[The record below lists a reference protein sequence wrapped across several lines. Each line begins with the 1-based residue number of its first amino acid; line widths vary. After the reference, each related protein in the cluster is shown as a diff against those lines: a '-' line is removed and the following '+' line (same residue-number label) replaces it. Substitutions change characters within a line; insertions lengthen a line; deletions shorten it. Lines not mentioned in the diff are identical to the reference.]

1 LLSGVNPYLINFGEI
16 LVMSD
21 LSVFVFESQQVR
33 FVGTPE
39 KPEWV
44 AADVCVI
51 LEIKNPSDALAS
63 FDEDERGLANVYT
76 PGDDNPLGQEM
87 LTVTEAGLYRLIF
100 KSRKPV
106 AKRFQ
111 RWVFHEVLPSLRRT
125 GKYEMPKPNQQQN
138 IKPTLDE
145 LVSFGQKILS
155 GTRLSAELQT
165 ITILR
170 GVQALHPEITP
181 MAQELVG
188 AIQEIEATPNRHLS
202 PTAIGEL
209 YASSLGLPKPI
220 KPQIVNR
227 VLESAGLQTKE
238 IQVKTDTNG
247 KQSHK
252 NIWHLTEK
260 GKLWGTVIRD
270 KARTHDKIVEH
281 VRWLPDVLEVIDLSV
296 EA

>member
-1 LLSGVNPYLINFGEI
+1 MRGPIMRKSLSKFEYASNWSITCRRVRRLQPLCTNNPWHGRATVVHHIKYKRSFLRRFLGIFLLHF
-16 LVMSD
+16 
-21 LSVFVFESQQVR
+21 
-33 FVGTPE
+33 
-39 KPEWV
+39 
-44 AADVCVI
+44 
-51 LEIKNPSDALAS
+51 
-63 FDEDERGLANVYT
+63 
-76 PGDDNPLGQEM
+76 
-87 LTVTEAGLYRLIF
+87 
-100 KSRKPV
+100 PV
-106 AKRFQ
+106 ASVSGYEIPGWDCVGVCSRCHENYYGRSSSRISVHYHQ
-111 RWVFHEVLPSLRRT
+111 VWV
-125 GKYEMPKPNQQQN
+125 Q
-138 IKPTLDE
+138 
-145 LVSFGQKILS
+145 
-155 GTRLSAELQT
+155 AELQT

-170 GVQALHPEITP
+170 GVQALCPEITP

-227 VLESAGLQTKE
+227 VLKSAGLQTKE

-247 KQSHK
+247 KQSYK

-260 GKLWGTVIRD
+260 GKLWGTVTRD

-296 EA
+296 EEN

>member
-1 LLSGVNPYLINFGEI
+1 MATLYEPGLYYLIGR
-16 LVMSD
+16 SD
-21 LSVFVFESQQVR
+21 SPIAVLFQQ
-33 FVGTPE
+33 
-39 KPEWV
+39 W
-44 AADVCVI
+44 
-51 LEIKNPSDALAS
+51 LY
-63 FDEDERGLANVYT
+63 ED
-76 PGDDNPLGQEM
+76 
-87 LTVTEAGLYRLIF
+87 
-100 KSRKPV
+100 
-106 AKRFQ
+106 
-111 RWVFHEVLPSLRRT
+111 VLPSIRRT
-125 GKYEMPKPNQQQN
+125 GKYEIPQPEQQHN
-138 IKPTLDE
+138 TKLTLDE
-145 LVSFGQKILS
+145 LVNFGQKVLA

-170 GVQALHPEITP
+170 GVQALCPEITP

-188 AIQEIEATPNRHLS
+188 AVQEIVATPNRHLS

-209 YASSLGLPKPI
+209 YAERNGLPKPI

-238 IQVKTDTNG
+238 VQINTDTNG

-260 GKLWGTVIRD
+260 GKLWGTVTRD

-296 EA
+296 EG

>member
-1 LLSGVNPYLINFGEI
+1 MLAI
-16 LVMSD
+16 
-21 LSVFVFESQQVR
+21 SVFVFESQQVR
-33 FVGTPE
+33 FIGTPE
-39 KPEWV
+39 KLEWV
-44 AADVCVI
+44 AADIVAI
-51 LEIKNPSDALAS
+51 LYPQADSRNYSNYLGKVPAAWKDHKPIM
-63 FDEDERGLANVYT
+63 T
-76 PGDDNPLGQEM
+76 PGGKQKMATLYEP
-87 LTVTEAGLYRLIF
+87 GLYYLIGR
-100 KSRKPV
+100 SDSPIAV
-106 AKRFQ
+106 PFQ
-111 RWVFHEVLPSLRRT
+111 QWLYEDVLPSIRRT
-125 GKYEMPKPNQQQN
+125 GKYEIPQPEQQQN
-138 IKPTLDE
+138 TKPTLDE
-145 LVSFGQKILS
+145 LVNFGQKILS

-170 GVQALHPEITP
+170 GVQALCPEITP

-209 YASSLGLPKPI
+209 YAERLGLPKPI
-220 KPQIVNR
+220 KPQIVNQ

-238 IQVKTDTNG
+238 VQIKTDTNG

-260 GKLWGTVIRD
+260 GKLWGTVTRD

-296 EA
+296 EEN

>member
-1 LLSGVNPYLINFGEI
+1 
-16 LVMSD
+16 MSD
-21 LSVFVFESQQVR
+21 LSVFVFESLEVR

-39 KPEWV
+39 KPEWI
-44 AADVCVI
+44 AADVCAI
-51 LEIKNPSDALAS
+51 LEIQNVSQALTS
-63 FDEDERGLANVYT
+63 FDEDERGICNVYT
-76 PGDDNPLGQEM
+76 PGDDNPQGQEM

-125 GKYEMPKPNQQQN
+125 GRYEMPKPNQQQN
-138 IKPTLDE
+138 TKPTLDE
-145 LVSFGQKILS
+145 LVNFGQKILS

-170 GVQALHPEITP
+170 GVQALCPEIAP

-188 AIQEIEATPNRHLS
+188 AIQEIVATPDRHLS

-209 YASSLGLPKPI
+209 YAERNGLSQPI

-227 VLESAGLQTKE
+227 VLEFAGLQTKE
-238 IQVKTDTNG
+238 VQIKTDTNG

-260 GKLWGTVIRD
+260 GKLWGTVTRD

-296 EA
+296 EEN

>member
-1 LLSGVNPYLINFGEI
+1 
-16 LVMSD
+16 MSD
-21 LSVFVFESQQVR
+21 LSVFVFESLEVR

-39 KPEWV
+39 KPEWI
-44 AADVCVI
+44 AADVCAI
-51 LEIKNPSDALAS
+51 LEIQNVSQALTS
-63 FDEDERGLANVYT
+63 FDEDERGICNVYT
-76 PGDDNPLGQEM
+76 PGDDNPQGQEM

-125 GKYEMPKPNQQQN
+125 GRYEMPKPNQQQN
-138 IKPTLDE
+138 TKPTLDE
-145 LVSFGQKILS
+145 LVNFGQKILS

-170 GVQALHPEITP
+170 GVQALCPEIAP

-188 AIQEIEATPNRHLS
+188 AIQEIVATPDRHLS
-202 PTAIGEL
+202 PTAIGKL
-209 YASSLGLPKPI
+209 YAERNGLSQPI

-227 VLESAGLQTKE
+227 VLEFAGLQTKE
-238 IQVKTDTNG
+238 VQIKTDTNG

-260 GKLWGTVIRD
+260 GKLWGTVTRD

-296 EA
+296 EEN

>member
-1 LLSGVNPYLINFGEI
+1 
-16 LVMSD
+16 MSD
-21 LSVFVFESQQVR
+21 LSIFVFESQEVR

-44 AADVCVI
+44 AADVCAI
-51 LEIKNPSDALAS
+51 LEIKNPSDALGS

-76 PGDDNPLGQEM
+76 PGDDNPQGQEM

-125 GKYEMPKPNQQQN
+125 GRYEMPKLNQQQN
-138 IKPTLDE
+138 TKPTLDE
-145 LVSFGQKILS
+145 LVNFGQKILS

-170 GVQALHPEITP
+170 GVQALCPEITP

-188 AIQEIEATPNRHLS
+188 AIQEIVATPDRHLS

-209 YASSLGLPKPI
+209 YAERNGLPKPV

-227 VLESAGLQTKE
+227 VLEFAGLQTKE
-238 IQVKTDTNG
+238 VQVKTDTNG

-260 GKLWGTVIRD
+260 GKLWGTVTRD

-296 EA
+296 EEN

>member
-1 LLSGVNPYLINFGEI
+1 
-16 LVMSD
+16 MSD
-21 LSVFVFESQQVR
+21 LSVFVFESQEVR
-33 FVGTPE
+33 FVGTLE
-39 KPEWV
+39 KPEWI
-44 AADVCVI
+44 AADVCAI
-51 LEIKNPSDALAS
+51 LDIDTSVTVNGQIRKAKDGSTYRDGGL
-63 FDEDERGLANVYT
+63 DEDEKGTHNVST
-76 PGDDNPLGQEM
+76 LGGEQEM

-138 IKPTLDE
+138 TKPSLDE
-145 LVSFGQKILS
+145 LVNFGQKILS

-170 GVQALHPEITP
+170 GVQALCPEITP

-188 AIQEIEATPNRHLS
+188 AIQEIVATPDRHLS

-209 YASSLGLPKPI
+209 YAERNGLPKPV

-238 IQVKTDTNG
+238 VQIKTDTNG

-260 GKLWGTVIRD
+260 GKLWGTVTRD

-281 VRWLPDVLEVIDLSV
+281 VRWLPDVLKVIDLSV
-296 EA
+296 EQLN